1 MDIFTK
7 EKRSDVMSKIKS
19 KRNASTELK
28 LISLFKEHKITG
40 WRRNIKIFGH
50 PDIAFPKMKIAVFI
64 DGCFWHNCP
73 FCGTLPKTN
82 KKYWIPKLGKNK
94 KRDLLVSRTL
104 RKKGWH
110 VIRIKECQLKKYPY
124 MQVQRIKKKIDIL
137 KNLFV

>member
-50 PDIAFPKMKIAVFI
+50 PDITFPKMKIAVFI

-73 FCGTLPKTN
+73 FCGHIPKTN
-82 KKYWIPKLGKNK
+82 KKFWIAKLNRNK
-94 KRDLLVSRTL
+94 KRDALVSRKL
-104 RKKGWH
+104 RESGWS
-110 VIRIKECQLKKYPY
+110 VIRIKECRLKKYPNA
-124 MQVQRIKKKIDIL
+124 QILRIKRHL
-137 KNLFV
+137 NLRK